1 VHTRAVSEPD
11 PESILRQLERVL
23 ASHQLARADTS
34 RKLLSYLAECCL
46 RNEVPKETAIALDVF
61 GKDATFSGAEHSIVR
76 VSVRTLRQK
85 LIEYYAGPGE
95 KDEIRF
101 DIPKGGYKLV
111 IARHTPAA
119 ARVVT
124 DPETAAIPRR
134 RGTIRA
140 AMIAAGAIL
149 FTSLVVNL
157 YLWTRIPTGTT
168 DPSLA
173 LIRESPLWSDMAK
186 SHRDLTIVLGDLFMY
201 TQIDEVTGRMLTVRD
216 PGINSNEELRVQL
229 ASDPRF
235 AAGRGQ
241 RYATML
247 QKNVVLGMTTILSIL
262 DRQNRAIEVVA
273 CDDVTVDAIR
283 KNDIIYIGPLVR
295 LGPLAGHYELQSR
308 YRYNNTPASI
318 TDVVTGKGYLPEGD
332 LGEKHVDYALAA
344 KFIGPTG
351 NHILIITSGA
361 RNAGI
366 LQIVRTLTSPAGE
379 AQIGAR
385 LRAKSIDPGGSFEAL
400 LTVTGFKRTDLT
412 AAVVQVSALPNQITR
427 SPIAATA
434 TLTP

>member
-1 VHTRAVSEPD
+1 MHTRGVSEPD
-11 PESILRQLERVL
+11 SELILRQLERVL
-23 ASHQLARADTS
+23 ASNQLARADTS
-34 RKLLSYLAECCL
+34 RKLLTYLAECCL

-85 LIEYYAGPGE
+85 LIEYYAGSGE
-95 KDEIRF
+95 DDEIRF

-111 IARHTPAA
+111 ISRHTPAA
-119 ARVVT
+119 PRADT
-124 DPETAAIPRR
+124 DPEPAAIPRR
-134 RGTIRA
+134 RGTIRPA
-140 AMIAAGAIL
+140 LIGAGAIL
-149 FTSLVVNL
+149 LTSLVVNL
-157 YLWTRIPTGTT
+157 YLWTRIPPGAA
-168 DPSLA
+168 DASLA
-173 LIRESPLWSDMAK
+173 LIRESPLWSDIAK
-186 SHRDLTIVLGDLFMY
+186 SNRDLTIVLGDLFMY
-201 TQIDEVTGRMLTVRD
+201 TQIDEVTGRTLTVRD
-216 PGINSNEELRVQL
+216 PGINSNEELRIQL
-229 ASDPRF
+229 ASNPRF

-262 DRQNRAIEVVA
+262 DRQNRRIEVEA
-273 CDDVTVDAIR
+273 CDDITVDAIR
-283 KNDIIYIGPLVR
+283 KNDIIYIGPPVR

-351 NHILIITSGA
+351 NHILIMTSGA

-379 AQIGAR
+379 AQMR
-385 LRAKSIDPGGSFEAL
+385 EMLRAKSIDPGGSFEAL
-400 LTVTGFKRTDLT
+400 LTVTGFKRTDLS
-412 AAVVQVSALPNQITR
+412 AAMVQVSALP
-427 SPIAATA
+427 SPVTQLPFTATA